1 MRNMKK
7 TIVIVLIAM
16 IGIVETGL
24 AYPQDW
30 EGAIVTTATP
40 TDSNW
45 WLKGYVLQNG
55 YKKHIEDSDS
65 FDKIYN
71 SNGKRYFG
79 VDISVINSIP
89 DATGVKYVSIMD
101 NRGNVSITTPDIP
114 ATIVVRPQETQT
126 VYPQEWEG
134 AIVTKGYS
142 SSEQNWWLK
151 GYLLQ
156 GGYKHQ
162 IMDSDSFWKVYNSNG
177 KRYYGNT
184 GDMALESEIDDI
196 PLGTEI
202 RFNSIM
208 DNSVSTPVS
217 TTVVSAM
224 TAVRQQETQ
233 TVYPIVTSTPVIND
247 PNSWKPTQGQSCWS
261 NGSNL
266 GTCSGKVAKGVGGVV
281 GQFVKGF
288 FGGIF
293 SSSP

>member
-101 NRGNVSITTPDIP
+101 NR
-114 ATIVVRPQETQT
+114 
-126 VYPQEWEG
+126 
-134 AIVTKGYS
+134 
-142 SSEQNWWLK
+142 
-151 GYLLQ
+151 
-156 GGYKHQ
+156 
-162 IMDSDSFWKVYNSNG
+162 
-177 KRYYGNT
+177 
-184 GDMALESEIDDI
+184 
-196 PLGTEI
+196 
-202 RFNSIM
+202 
-208 DNSVSTPVS
+208 
-217 TTVVSAM
+217 
-224 TAVRQQETQ
+224 
-233 TVYPIVTSTPVIND
+233 
-247 PNSWKPTQGQSCWS
+247 
-261 NGSNL
+261 
-266 GTCSGKVAKGVGGVV
+266 
-281 GQFVKGF
+281 
-288 FGGIF
+288 
-293 SSSP
+293 